1 MMRRSTGRLPRA
13 ALRYTAPIAFA
24 TRRSAVRKVLLIF
37 SELTDGDVDW
47 LSKAGDRLHVPAGE
61 TLVPL
66 GSRIENIWFVLDG
79 AVSVHTANGER
90 LAQMGSGE
98 IVGEMSLVDPAPT
111 AVSVRVAS
119 DATLL
124 RIPDAVV
131 RAKLVAD
138 PPFAARFYRALCV
151 FLASRLRATTRRMGY
166 GDNTEDDDVHAKDEL
181 PEELLDTVHL
191 AGARFDRM
199 LKRLAG

>member
-1 MMRRSTGRLPRA
+1 M
-13 ALRYTAPIAFA
+13 
-24 TRRSAVRKVLLIF
+24 RKVLLIF
-37 SELTDGDVDW
+37 SELTDADVEW
-47 LSKAGDRLHVPAGE
+47 LSKSGERIHLEAGA

-66 GSRIENIWFVLDG
+66 GARVDNIWFVLDG
-79 AVSVHTANGER
+79 ALSVHTAAGAQ
-90 LAQMGSGE
+90 LALMGSGE

-124 RIPDAVV
+124 RISNATV
-131 RAKLVAD
+131 RAKLSGD
-138 PPFAARFYRALCV
+138 PAFAARFYRALCV
-151 FLASRLRATTRRMGY
+151 FLATRLRATTRRMGY
-166 GDNTEDDDVHAKDEL
+166 GDNTEDEDAKDEL
-181 PEELLDTVHL
+181 TDDLLDNVHL